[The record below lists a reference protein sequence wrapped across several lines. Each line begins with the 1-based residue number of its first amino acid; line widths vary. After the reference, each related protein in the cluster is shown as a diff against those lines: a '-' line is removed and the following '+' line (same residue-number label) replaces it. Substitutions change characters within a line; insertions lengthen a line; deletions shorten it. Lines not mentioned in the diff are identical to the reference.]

1 MPEVTRHIGL
11 SLGADI
17 CWPICFEDIL
27 DDLKLSIPIGKQVVK
42 LAVERVAIE
51 PFDLRQKLKY
61 SLVIDRLTHWYHT
74 SREWIKKGVLMD
86 DLYVY
91 NNPWSVQ
98 ANEKHTSYCAMMAL
112 GLPVPETFLVPPKAY
127 DPKPDL
133 DFTLRSYAR
142 MFDLGQWG
150 ERFGY
155 PLFMKPFDGGGWQG
169 VSKIDDEAQLR
180 QAYEQSGRLIMHVQ
194 KAVHPYDMFVRAVG
208 LGPQVRLMQYDPS
221 APLHGRYMTTRG
233 FVDAK
238 DQRVLEDMVLTIN
251 SYFGWDFNSCESLRK
266 DDVWHPIDFANPCPD
281 SQVNSIHYHFP
292 WYVKANL
299 KWAIF
304 VVATQRAMRKNLDF
318 EPFHQIARK
327 DLSYLEKLKLYGK
340 LARERLEQDKFE
352 AFCQQHLSHL
362 DAVASDYFAGD
373 RAHEAVRKKVAH
385 IYPAHEVEAFTER
398 FWQQLQQWRQD
409 EGQPAGGAS

>member
-1 MPEVTRHIGL
+1 MPPVTRHIGL

-27 DDLKLSIPIGKQVVK
+27 NDLKLSIPIGKQVVE
-42 LAVERVAIE
+42 LAVERVSIE
-51 PFDLRQKLKY
+51 PFDLRQKIKY

-86 DLYVY
+86 DLYVF

-112 GLPVPETFLVPPKAY
+112 GLPVPDTFLVPPKAY
-127 DPKPDL
+127 EPKADL
-133 DFTLRSYAR
+133 DFTLQNYAR
-142 MFDLGQWG
+142 MFDLGEWG
-150 ERFGY
+150 RRFGY

-169 VSKIDDEAQLR
+169 VSKLDDEAQLR
-180 QAYEQSGRLIMHVQ
+180 QAYEQSGKLIMHVQ

-208 LGPQVRLMQYDPS
+208 LGPQVRLMQYDPG
-221 APLHGRYMTTRG
+221 APLHGRYMTTRN
-233 FVDAK
+233 FVDAE

-299 KWAIF
+299 KWAVF

-318 EPFHQIARK
+318 EPFHQIARQ
-327 DLSYLEKLKLYGK
+327 DLPYLAKLKLYGK
-340 LARERLEQDKFE
+340 LARERFEQDRFE
-352 AFCQQHLSHL
+352 SFCQQHLAHL
-362 DAVASDYFAGD
+362 DEVAFRYFASD
-373 RAHEAVRKKVAH
+373 RAHAAVRKKVAH
-385 IYPAHEVEAFTER
+385 IYPPHEVEAFTER
-398 FWQQLQQWRQD
+398 FWQQLQQWREV
-409 EGQPAGGAS
+409 EGQPSGGGA